1 MAMARCDVWRTP
13 FFVRNKEPAV
23 LSTIEIML
31 HSLLLSCL
39 LASTS
44 ALLCPAPP
52 KTTSRRALL
61 AGTLAVAA
69 AGPAPALAIST
80 IATAA
85 DVVQVVQSYQTL
97 GLSLEQWSVE
107 TALMQIGRPTQL
119 QRAVDQLPEDTLKR
133 LGKEM
138 GLGDTVAVLKKARQ
152 STLTLLYLASGAT
165 KYESQEVGLKY
176 MGDVKAQVKVEREQL
191 VQLGKLIGI
200 DVASPSS

>member
-1 MAMARCDVWRTP
+1 MRWNAEL
-13 FFVRNKEPAV
+13 FFSALELLEMSRSWV
-23 LSTIEIML
+23 
-31 HSLLLSCL
+31 LLLTCL
-39 LASTS
+39 LATST
-44 ALLCPAPP
+44 ALLRPSPP

-61 AGTLAVAA
+61 AGTVAFA
-69 AGPAPALAIST
+69 ATRPAPALAVSSA
-80 IATAA
+80 ATAA
-85 DVVQVVQSYQTL
+85 DVAQVVQSYQTL

-133 LGKEM
+133 LGKEAD
-138 GLGDTVAVLKKARQ
+138 LGDTVAALKKARQ

-176 MGDVKAQVKVEREQL
+176 MGDVKAQVEAEREQL

-200 DVASPSS
+200 DVAAGPASPPSS

>member
-1 MAMARCDVWRTP
+1 MPNTYAQITRSLKPHCQPWHAPPTRVQIVWRTL
-13 FFVRNKEPAV
+13 FFVRNKASNKEPAV

-44 ALLCPAPP
+44 ALLRPAPP

-119 QRAVDQLPEDTLKR
+119 QRAVDQLPE
-133 LGKEM
+133 
-138 GLGDTVAVLKKARQ
+138 
-152 STLTLLYLASGAT
+152 LLP
-165 KYESQEVGLKY
+165 
-176 MGDVKAQVKVEREQL
+176 EQL
-191 VQLGKLIGI
+191 LDSVNAVRTQCQRQ
-200 DVASPSS
+200 